1 MGYRK
6 LGVRSDH
13 RKAMLRNLVTALLV
27 NEKIQTTETRAK
39 ELRKV
44 AEKIVTVAKTDNLA
58 ARRQAFSF
66 LRDEKLVNRLFT
78 EIAPRY
84 QERPGGYTRIIK
96 TMPRKGDAA
105 PMAIIE
111 LVK

>member
-1 MGYRK
+1 MT
-6 LGVRSDH
+6 D

-58 ARRQAFSF
+58 AR
-66 LRDEKLVNRLFT
+66 
-78 EIAPRY
+78 
-84 QERPGGYTRIIK
+84 
-96 TMPRKGDAA
+96 
-105 PMAIIE
+105 
-111 LVK
+111 